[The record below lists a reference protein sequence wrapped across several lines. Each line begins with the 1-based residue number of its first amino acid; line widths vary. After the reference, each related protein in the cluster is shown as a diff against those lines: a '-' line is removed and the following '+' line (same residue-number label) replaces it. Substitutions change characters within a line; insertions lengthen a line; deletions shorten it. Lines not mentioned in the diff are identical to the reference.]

1 MFVAAF
7 ATALCHARLRPL
19 RATPTRQA
27 SVRSSVTM
35 LFGGSRRIRFAELDE
50 TQVCGWCGRECGRGG
65 TDSLG
70 AGVRQAISW
79 VRSFPSRFRRWGVL
93 EWECFDAPPLEFSDK
108 PIPTGT
114 RLRYYTRG
122 AGGGLEEDGNLE
134 VTVDGPAVVFRPARG
149 SVDRSRQEAVIFAL
163 ALEAARRGALSE
175 IGRLSPGLY
184 APSGR
189 EGRMLAKIESAC
201 ASDKAGQYRRFRKEV
216 GLW

>member
-1 MFVAAF
+1 M
-7 ATALCHARLRPL
+7 
-19 RATPTRQA
+19 
-27 SVRSSVTM
+27 
-35 LFGGSRRIRFAELDE
+35 
-50 TQVCGWCGRECGRGG
+50 
-65 TDSLG
+65 
-70 AGVRQAISW
+70 
-79 VRSFPSRFRRWGVL
+79 L

-134 VTVDGPAVVFRPARG
+134 VAVDGPAVVFRPARG